1 MANGALLGG
10 YYPVAPYNF
19 DVAPAPYL
27 IGPIKSILTVVE
39 SRLIQLYADIATVQ
53 AMVTVQT
60 ATGSYLDAH
69 GVLYATPRLA
79 GEPDDAYRTRMLE
92 ALTAGKLTLAAIQT
106 SVDNYLLSITNSEG
120 ILPTGYVYDLRSD
133 PTSCAA
139 DAAAGTT
146 IEILDFVVQITTT
159 LSINDVWFLDYTPLD
174 YETYLFSGST
184 TYGGDSTVDPALVA
198 AVNRIK
204 AAGTNAVFKS
214 VVNFVNS

>member
-1 MANGALLGG
+1 MADGALLAG
-10 YYPVAPYNF
+10 YFPIAPYNF
-19 DVAPAPYL
+19 DTPPSPYL
-27 IGPIKSILTVVE
+27 IGPLKSILTVVE
-39 SRLIQLYADIATVQ
+39 SRMIQLYADIATVQ

-69 GVLYATPRLA
+69 GAFYATPRLA
-79 GEPDDAYRTRMLE
+79 GETDDAYRARMLE
-92 ALTAGKLTLAAIQT
+92 ALTAGKLTLGAIQT
-106 SVDNYLLSITNSEG
+106 AVNNYLLSVTNSDG
-120 ILPTGYVYDLRSD
+120 IIPTGYVYDLRSD
-133 PTSCAA
+133 PDACAA

-146 IEILDFVVQITTT
+146 IEVLDFVIQITTT
-159 LSINDVWFLDYTPLD
+159 LSINDAWFLDYTPLD

-184 TYGGDSTVDPALVA
+184 TYGGDSTVDPALVD